1 MRVPRGFPAAL
12 MLEAASL
19 TCKNNWKQLSRR
31 ELRLQVELVW
41 GRNTKTVNKSKLLGT
56 ALQIVYSDEK
66 GICHISAYISV
77 LQKLRFHSRRF
88 CLSIPT
94 KCSIGQELPTFP
106 WKSIEPK
113 GPLGSRKAFIQVRVV
128 WRTSGWQ
135 LVWTVS
141 LHAYEDCQ
149 TVHAIMYFHLSNK
162 KKRTVDTSKWN

>member
-19 TCKNNWKQLSRR
+19 TCRKNWKQLSRR

-41 GRNTKTVNKSKLLGT
+41 GGTLRLLTKVNLGI

-66 GICHISAYISV
+66 GICHISAHISV

-94 KCSIGQELPTFP
+94 KCSIGQELRTFP
-106 WKSIEPK
+106 WKSIGAK

-141 LHAYEDCQ
+141 LLAYEDCQ
-149 TVHAIMYFHLSNK
+149 TVHAITYFHLSNK
-162 KKRTVDTSKWN
+162 KKGTVDTSKWN